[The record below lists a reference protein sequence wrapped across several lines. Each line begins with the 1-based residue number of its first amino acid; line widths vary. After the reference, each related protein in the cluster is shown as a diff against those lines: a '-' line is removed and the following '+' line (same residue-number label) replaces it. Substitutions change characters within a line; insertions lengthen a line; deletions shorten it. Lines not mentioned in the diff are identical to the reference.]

1 MSTNRILGT
10 KIPSEFARER
20 APGMRIDSGPYLA
33 TVKDSSD
40 QLFQGRLRVY
50 IPEFG
55 GDPDDERSWTTVNY
69 ASPFFGEVDPAY
81 GQPRAKLDSKYGQT
95 KHSYGMWFVPPD
107 FGSTVLV
114 TFATGNPDLGYWFAC
129 IPTPRGHQ
137 MVPGLG
143 ASTYY
148 QEKSDIGATK
158 KEFSQVPVTEGKLDA
173 RLDIL
178 ALERPVHI
186 PQFSIL
192 RDQGIAVDTVR
203 GSITSTSQRETP
215 SRVFGFSTPGRPD
228 PDPAYEP
235 DQIKL
240 DANFADRIISAAS
253 GTSSA
258 LADEIFKPKA
268 RKGGH
273 TLVMDDGGLEGNNQ
287 LVRLRS
293 ATGHQILMH
302 DTKGIFYIINSLGT
316 AWVEMTPDGSI
327 NVFSGGDISMRAQGG
342 MNFHADEDMRFHAGG
357 SITMKA
363 ATGSLVVDSNKSIS
377 LKAKE
382 SLIADGNTLLL
393 MSDND
398 AVLYGKTLSISSSGD
413 LSISGSVDISSSGGS
428 KPGLSATLTDQQFT
442 ETEKSGLIWK
452 PSETNTTASTV
463 SILPT
468 HEPWARPPGQENIE
482 DARRLNV
489 ALTNENIS
497 VNTSTNRVAATSL
510 PEVSENPVQ
519 EIAPQRFSP
528 DKGTLQTIPKNLR
541 ITAAQIDAQPDPPG
555 SIGNLT
561 VLQTKALFAQLALR
575 ESTFRY
581 NVAGGR
587 TESGVYTGN
596 YLGKYQMGAE
606 ALAGAG
612 FIDEKRLQTDYQ
624 GRKTYAVRDDSV
636 WLGKNGVKSKTD
648 FLNNGAAQEAAM
660 YSFTKTQ
667 YTDLVKSGTIKS
679 GDSPEEVMGKLTT
692 AHLLGVGPAAKLFK
706 TGIDG
711 QDANKTWGKSYYEL
725 GRHAANVAYNIEYTR
740 TLASK

>member
-81 GQPRAKLDSKYGQT
+81 GNPKANLESKYGQT

-148 QEKSDIGATK
+148 QEKSDIAAIK

-240 DANFADRIISAAS
+240 DANFADRLISAAS

-258 LADEIFKPKA
+258 LADAIFKPKA

-342 MNFHADEDMRFHAGG
+342 MNFHADENIRFHAGG
-357 SITMKA
+357 NITMKA

-382 SLIADGNTLLL
+382 TLIADGSKLIL
-393 MSDND
+393 MSDED
-398 AVLYGKTLSISSSGD
+398 AVLYGGSLSISSSGD

-428 KPGLSATLTDQQFT
+428 KPGSAATLTDQQFT

-452 PSETNTTASTV
+452 PSATNATASTV

-482 DARRLNV
+482 DARKLNV
-489 ALTNENIS
+489 APTNENVS
-497 VNTSTNRVAATSL
+497 ANTSTNRVAATSL
-510 PEVSENPVQ
+510 PGVSENPVQ

-555 SIGNLT
+555 AIGNLT

-575 ESTFRY
+575 ESSLRY
-581 NVAGGR
+581 NIAGGR
-587 TESGVYTGN
+587 TRAGVYTGN
-596 YLGKYQMGAE
+596 FLGKYQMGAE
-606 ALAGAG
+606 ALAGTG
-612 FIDEKRLQTDYQ
+612 FIDEKRLQTDYK
-624 GRKTYAVRDDSV
+624 GRPTYAVRDDSV
-636 WLGKNGVKSKTD
+636 WLGKNGVNSKTD

-667 YTDLVKSGTIKS
+667 YTELVKNGTIKS

-692 AHLLGVGPAAKLFK
+692 AHLLGTGDATKLFK
-706 TGIDG
+706 TGVDSN
-711 QDANKTWGKSYYEL
+711 DANGTWGKSYYEL
-725 GRHAANVAYNIEYTR
+725 GRHAANVASNIEYTR

>member
-1 MSTNRILGT
+1 MTTNRILGT

-20 APGMRIDSGPYLA
+20 APGIRIDSGPYLA

-55 GDPDDERSWTTVNY
+55 GDPNNEKSWTTVNY

-81 GQPRAKLDSKYGQT
+81 GQPKANLDSKYGQT

-114 TFATGNPDLGYWFAC
+114 TFAAGNPNLGYWFAC
-129 IPTPRGHQ
+129 VPTPRGHQ

-143 ASTYY
+143 ASSHY
-148 QEKSDIGATK
+148 QEKADIGATK
-158 KEFSQVPVTEGKLDA
+158 KEFSQVPVTEGKLDS

-178 ALERPVHI
+178 ALDRPVHI
-186 PQFSIL
+186 PQFNVL

-240 DANFADRIISAAS
+240 DANFADQIMAAKD
-253 GTSSA
+253 GTGSSLANA
-258 LADEIFKPKA
+258 LFKPKA

-316 AWVEMTPDGSI
+316 AWIEMTPDGSI

-342 MNFHADEDMRFHAGG
+342 MNFHADEDIRFHAGG
-357 SITMKA
+357 SITIKA
-363 ATGSLVVDSNKSIS
+363 ATGSLVIDSNKSIS

-382 SLIADGNTLLL
+382 SLIAEGDTLILI
-393 MSDND
+393 SNND
-398 AVLYGKTLSISSSGD
+398 AVLYGETLSISSGGD
-413 LSISGSVDISSSGGS
+413 LSISGSVDISSTSGS
-428 KPGLSATLTDQQFT
+428 KPATAATLTDQQFT

-452 PSETNTTASTV
+452 PSETNTTSSTV
-463 SILPT
+463 GILPT
-468 HEPWARPPGQENIE
+468 HEPWTRPPYQENIE
-482 DARRLNV
+482 DARKLNV
-489 ALTNENIS
+489 APNNENVS
-497 VNTSTNRVAATSL
+497 VNTSTNRVIATSL
-510 PEVSENPVQ
+510 PGVSDKPVE
-519 EIAPQRFSP
+519 EIVPERFKP

-555 SIGNLT
+555 AIGNLT
-561 VLQTKALFAQLALR
+561 VLQTKALFSQLALR
-575 ESTFRY
+575 ESSLRY
-581 NVAGGR
+581 NIAGGR
-587 TESGVYTGN
+587 TRDGVYTGN
-596 YLGKYQMGAE
+596 FLGKYQMGAA
-606 ALAGAG
+606 ALSDAG
-612 FIDEKRLQTDYQ
+612 FIDKKRLKTDYQ
-624 GRKTYAVRDDSV
+624 GKPTYAVRDDSV

-648 FLNNGAAQEAAM
+648 FLNNGSAQETAM
-660 YSFTKTQ
+660 YEFTKKQ
-667 YTDLVKSGTIKS
+667 YTELVNTGTIKS

-692 AHLLGVGPAAKLFK
+692 AHLLGTDDANKLFK
-706 TGIDG
+706 TGVDSN
-711 QDANKTWGKSYYEL
+711 DANGTWGKSYYEL
-725 GRHAANVAYNIEYTR
+725 GRHAANVASNIEYTR
-740 TLASK
+740 KLASK